1 MNRRDIHPTWC
12 GQGHVC
18 SADRPAGEHRSSPVI
33 LHGRTATLVATRTR
47 TVAGRDRLEIRAVI
61 DLPADPTRA
70 RAVAQ
75 IALQRMQAA
84 LAGANPGG
92 GAR

>member
-18 SADRPAGEHRSSPVI
+18 SADRPSGEHRSSPVI

-61 DLPADPTRA
+61 DLPDDQTRA
-70 RAVAQ
+70 RMAAQVAV
-75 IALQRMQAA
+75 QRMQAA
-84 LAGANPGG
+84 LANANPSG
-92 GAR
+92 GAQ